1 VRFGDNDSCLL
12 ACILDYN
19 VTRAWLEIFQI
30 EIVIQRVAV
39 AGLARVPV
47 LPPIVGKNLSG

>member
-1 VRFGDNDSCLL
+1 MRFGDNDSCLL